1 MPPVLHLDCSPN
13 NMSDNDPYVAVR
25 KEQFVDYLA
34 AVEIGLV
41 LVVVHTFHLVRL
53 DSMYQTVLH
62 TVGRNWDRLLVDNM
76 FGIVVSSTYLADVD
90 HMESSS
96 LVDMLDNAFDV
107 SDVGMDRVLAVD
119 NGMFVVEVYHLES
132 RE

>member
-1 MPPVLHLDCSPN
+1 
-13 NMSDNDPYVAVR
+13 MSDNDPYVAVR